1 MPYEIYRK
9 GSMEDGEP
17 IMTVGSG
24 TLVGAGLYSTDL
36 SGADLRKA
44 DLSGADL
51 TDADLSWAD
60 LTDADL
66 SDADLTDADLTGA
79 DMCRSDLNRTR
90 LCHANLTGAN
100 LTGADLTGANLKGA
114 DLTGT
119 ILPNGETLKQFV
131 EHTVPRLLTA
141 GGKPLEEVAS
151 SGNWD
156 CHSWDNCPIAVA
168 FGASSTSGV
177 PEEYREAAGLF
188 IALFDAGLIPRHE
201 VVKVQDEGQGD
212 INVY

>member
-24 TLVGAGLYSTDL
+24 TLVGA
-36 SGADLRKA
+36 
-44 DLSGADL
+44 DL
-51 TDADLSWAD
+51 TDADLSGAYLKWAD
-60 LTDADL
+60 LRQADLTRSLMTGADL
-66 SDADLTDADLTGA
+66 SGACLSWSHLTDADLTGA

-151 SGNWD
+151 SGNWA
-156 CHSWDNCPIAVA
+156 CHSWRNCPIAVA
-168 FGASSTSGV
+168 FSTDRATDV
-177 PEEYREAAGLF
+177 PEEHRLNAVTF
-188 IALFDAGLIPRHE
+188 IALFDAGLIPRP
-201 VVKVQDEGQGD
+201 VTTGDNQDA
-212 INVY
+212 V